1 MILLFE
7 QLFWRLRCFFVT
19 EMMNRK
25 GLVLLLG
32 LIFLSCERLLGQTV
46 GMNVGQRPSEGTGM
60 VPVVVGKV
68 VDSTTRKAL
77 NLVVVDLVKLGEK
90 GVVEGGLTDTA
101 GVFKLAM
108 KSGFGRY
115 VLKLTA
121 VGYPVLEIA
130 DTLVLTPDKP
140 RFDCGVIAMAQL
152 EGEAEKMQGAEI
164 RVSGPVIENKIDR
177 LVYNAGQDITAKGGS
192 ASDLLAKVPMVE
204 VDMDGNVSIR
214 GSRNLR
220 VLING
225 RPSGMMAGSVADA
238 LRSLPADGIDK
249 IEVITN
255 PSAKYDAEGTAG
267 IINIILKQVKL
278 KGKTGNISSGLG
290 TRSANLSGD
299 VSIQNGSTN
308 FTVRLGGHFWRSWG
322 GGWTNRT
329 NTINGVGYALRQVND
344 VKNWGGGPRLTLS
357 SDFQLDKSSAL
368 SVSTTFSTRMRN
380 SDNQVSTSTGFEH
393 QPLDFLWKQ
402 STDNFTYGLG
412 LDANIDY
419 RKSFKKVGRELGI
432 SLQYSGSQD
441 NTDYSFLR
449 YNESGAETR
458 KEQSLNI
465 GKNNEITSQID
476 FTEPLHA
483 KLTWEL
489 GLKTTL
495 RSVKSD
501 YHFDSFNYADA
512 VFSAINDRN
521 NQFDY
526 YQNVYGG
533 YSQFAYNMS
542 QKYAFKLGGRYEA
555 TEFGGVLY
563 QPSIERYQGLSYQN
577 FIPYINVNRK
587 LGKGGY
593 LRGTYTQRIQRPS
606 LFYLNPYTNFS
617 DPLNIT
623 TGNPRLSAEV
633 SNNFEL
639 STGNYGAKGGWG
651 MNVFHRRIGN
661 AIETIRSVGQ
671 DRVYRTTYGNIGLNY
686 TTGFDVNANLKGK
699 WKGRDW
705 TLNFNGGLG
714 WVDIR
719 SGQDTGLLKGAR
731 NQGVTYNAGLRSSLK
746 LSKQWQME
754 LWGRFNAPT
763 FSLQGTATNW
773 FFHMIGVKRRFDNDK
788 GGFGFGLD
796 NPFLPRT
803 DFITKASGQDFNY
816 YSLQRINMWGVR
828 VNFDY
833 KFGAMTIEKP
843 KPVLRKLQNDDL
855 KPAGGQEGM

>member
-1 MILLFE
+1 
-7 QLFWRLRCFFVT
+7 
-19 EMMNRK
+19 MMHTRR
-25 GLVLLLG
+25 LVLLLG
-32 LIFLSCERLLGQTV
+32 IAVMCFSSLIAQNTSTY
-46 GMNVGQRPSEGTGM
+46 VGQGTANGSI
-60 VPVVVGKV
+60 VSPVVVGKV
-68 VDSTTRKAL
+68 LDSMTKKPLR
-77 NLVVVDLVKLGEK
+77 LVVVELVKLGEK
-90 GVVEGGLTDTA
+90 SIIEGGLTDTL
-101 GVFKLAM
+101 GNFQLPL

-115 VLKLTA
+115 LMKLTA
-121 VGYPVLEIA
+121 VGYPVLSIA
-130 DTLVLTPDKP
+130 DTLTLTTQKP
-140 RFDCGVIAMAQL
+140 RFDCGSIFMNPL
-152 EGEAEKMQGAEI
+152 DGEVEMMRGADI

-238 LRSLPADGIDK
+238 LKSLPADGIDK

-278 KGKTGNISSGLG
+278 KGKTGNLSSGLG
-290 TRSANLSGD
+290 TRSANLSSD
-299 VSIQNGSTN
+299 VSIQNGTTN
-308 FTVRLGGHFWRSWG
+308 FTIRLGGHFWRSWG
-322 GGWTNRT
+322 DGWTNRT
-329 NTINGVGYALRQVND
+329 NTIKGVGYQLKQVND
-344 VKNWGGGPRLTLS
+344 VRNWGGGPRLTLS
-357 SDFQLDKSSAL
+357 SDFQIDKSSAL
-368 SVSTTFSTRMRN
+368 SISTTFSTRMRN
-380 SDNQVSTSTGFEH
+380 SDNNVSTSTGFEN

-402 STDNFTYGLG
+402 ATDNFTYTLG
-412 LDANIDY
+412 LDANVDY
-419 RKSFKKVGRELGI
+419 RKNFQKAGREMGV

-449 YNESGAETR
+449 YNQVGLETR

-465 GKNNEITSQID
+465 GKNNELTAQMD
-476 FTEPLHA
+476 FTEPLHP
-483 KLTWEL
+483 KLLWEL
-489 GLKTTL
+489 GLKSTL
-495 RSVKSD
+495 RSVNSD
-501 YHFDSFNYADA
+501 YHFDSFNYVDA
-512 VFSAINDRN
+512 AFSSINDRN

-533 YSQFAYNMS
+533 YSQFTFNATSLYS
-542 QKYAFKLGGRYEA
+542 FKLGGRYEA
-555 TEFGGVLY
+555 TEFGGALY
-563 QPSIERYQGLSYQN
+563 QPIKESYQGLSYQN
-577 FIPYINVNRK
+577 FIPYVNVNRK

-633 SNNFEL
+633 SNNFEI
-639 STGNYGAKGGWG
+639 STGNYGASGGWG
-651 MNVFHRRIGN
+651 VNVFHRRIGN

-671 DRVYRTTYGNIGLNY
+671 DKVYRTTYGNIGLNY
-686 TTGFDVNANLKGK
+686 TTGFDMNANLKGK
-699 WKGRDW
+699 WQGKEW

-731 NQGVTYNAGLRSSLK
+731 NQGITYNAGVRSSLK
-746 LSKQWQME
+746 LNKYWQME

-763 FSLQGTATNW
+763 FTLQGTATNW
-773 FFHMIGVKRRFDNDK
+773 FFHMIGVKRRFANDK

-796 NPFLPRT
+796 NPFIPRT

-843 KPVLRKLQNDDL
+843 KPVMRKLQNDDL

>member
-1 MILLFE
+1 
-7 QLFWRLRCFFVT
+7 
-19 EMMNRK
+19 MMHTRR
-25 GLVLLLG
+25 LVLLLG
-32 LIFLSCERLLGQTV
+32 IAVMCFSSLIAQNTSTY
-46 GMNVGQRPSEGTGM
+46 VGQGTANGSI
-60 VPVVVGKV
+60 VSPVVVGKV
-68 VDSTTRKAL
+68 LDSMTKKPLR
-77 NLVVVDLVKLGEK
+77 LVVVELVKLGEK
-90 GVVEGGLTDTA
+90 SIIEGGLTDTL
-101 GVFKLAM
+101 GNFQLPL

-115 VLKLTA
+115 LMKLTA
-121 VGYPVLEIA
+121 VGYPVLSIA
-130 DTLVLTPDKP
+130 DTLTLTTQKP
-140 RFDCGVIAMAQL
+140 RFDCGSILMNPL
-152 EGEAEKMQGAEI
+152 DGEVEMMRGADI

-238 LRSLPADGIDK
+238 LKSLPADGIDK

-278 KGKTGNISSGLG
+278 KGKTGNLSSGLG
-290 TRSANLSGD
+290 TRSANLSSD
-299 VSIQNGSTN
+299 VSIQNGTTN
-308 FTVRLGGHFWRSWG
+308 FTIRLGGHFWRSWG
-322 GGWTNRT
+322 DGWTNRT
-329 NTINGVGYALRQVND
+329 NTIKGVGYQLKQVND
-344 VKNWGGGPRLTLS
+344 VRNWGGGPRLTLS
-357 SDFQLDKSSAL
+357 SDFQIDKSSAL
-368 SVSTTFSTRMRN
+368 SISTTFSTRMRN
-380 SDNQVSTSTGFEH
+380 SDNNVSTSTGFEN

-402 STDNFTYGLG
+402 ATDNFTYTLG
-412 LDANIDY
+412 LDANVDY
-419 RKSFKKVGRELGI
+419 RKNFQKAGREMGV

-449 YNESGAETR
+449 YNQVGLETR

-465 GKNNEITSQID
+465 GKNNELTAQMD
-476 FTEPLHA
+476 FTEPLHP
-483 KLTWEL
+483 KLLWEL
-489 GLKTTL
+489 GLKSTL
-495 RSVKSD
+495 RSVNSD
-501 YHFDSFNYADA
+501 YHFDSFNYVDA
-512 VFSAINDRN
+512 AFSSINDRN

-533 YSQFAYNMS
+533 YSQFTFNATSLYS
-542 QKYAFKLGGRYEA
+542 FKLGGRYEA
-555 TEFGGVLY
+555 TEFGGALY
-563 QPSIERYQGLSYQN
+563 QPTKESYKGLSYQN
-577 FIPYINVNRK
+577 FIPYVNVNRK

-633 SNNFEL
+633 SNNFEI
-639 STGNYGAKGGWG
+639 STGNYGASGGWG
-651 MNVFHRRIGN
+651 VNVFHRRIGN

-671 DRVYRTTYGNIGLNY
+671 DKVYRTTYGNIGLNY
-686 TTGFDVNANLKGK
+686 TTGFDMNANLKGK
-699 WKGRDW
+699 WQGKEW

-731 NQGVTYNAGLRSSLK
+731 NQGITYNAGVRSSLK
-746 LSKQWQME
+746 LNKYWQME

-763 FSLQGTATNW
+763 FTLQGTATNW
-773 FFHMIGVKRRFDNDK
+773 FFHMIGVKRRFANDK

-796 NPFLPRT
+796 NPFIPRT

-843 KPVLRKLQNDDL
+843 KPVMRKLQNDDL

>member
-1 MILLFE
+1 
-7 QLFWRLRCFFVT
+7 
-19 EMMNRK
+19 MMHTRR
-25 GLVLLLG
+25 LVLLLG
-32 LIFLSCERLLGQTV
+32 IAVMCFSSLIAQNTSTY
-46 GMNVGQRPSEGTGM
+46 VGQGTANGSI
-60 VPVVVGKV
+60 VSPVVVGKV
-68 VDSTTRKAL
+68 LDSMTKKPLR
-77 NLVVVDLVKLGEK
+77 LVVVELVKLGEK
-90 GVVEGGLTDTA
+90 SIIEGGLTDTL
-101 GVFKLAM
+101 GNFQLPL

-115 VLKLTA
+115 LMKLTA
-121 VGYPVLEIA
+121 VGYPVLSIA
-130 DTLVLTPDKP
+130 DTLTLTTQKP
-140 RFDCGVIAMAQL
+140 RFDCGSILMNPL
-152 EGEAEKMQGAEI
+152 DGEVEMMRGADI

-278 KGKTGNISSGLG
+278 KGKTGNLSSGLG
-290 TRSANLSGD
+290 TRSANLSSD
-299 VSIQNGSTN
+299 VSIQNGTTN
-308 FTVRLGGHFWRSWG
+308 FTIRLGGHFWRSWG
-322 GGWTNRT
+322 DGWTNRT
-329 NTINGVGYALRQVND
+329 NTIKGVGYQLKQVND
-344 VKNWGGGPRLTLS
+344 VRNWGGGPRLTLS
-357 SDFQLDKSSAL
+357 SDFQIDKSSAL
-368 SVSTTFSTRMRN
+368 SISTTFSTRMRN
-380 SDNQVSTSTGFEH
+380 SDNNVSTSTGFEN

-402 STDNFTYGLG
+402 ATDNFTYTLG
-412 LDANIDY
+412 LDANVDY
-419 RKSFKKVGRELGI
+419 RKNFQKAGREMGV

-449 YNESGAETR
+449 YNQVGLETR

-465 GKNNEITSQID
+465 GKNNELTAQMD
-476 FTEPLHA
+476 FTEPLHP
-483 KLTWEL
+483 KLLWEL
-489 GLKTTL
+489 GLKSTL
-495 RSVKSD
+495 RSVNSD
-501 YHFDSFNYADA
+501 YHFDSFNYVDA
-512 VFSAINDRN
+512 AFSSINDRN

-533 YSQFAYNMS
+533 YSQFTFNATSLYS
-542 QKYAFKLGGRYEA
+542 FKLGGRYEA
-555 TEFGGVLY
+555 TEFGGALY
-563 QPSIERYQGLSYQN
+563 QPTKESYQGLSYQN
-577 FIPYINVNRK
+577 FIPYVNVNRK

-633 SNNFEL
+633 SNNFEI
-639 STGNYGAKGGWG
+639 STGNYGASGGWG
-651 MNVFHRRIGN
+651 VNVFHRRIGN

-671 DRVYRTTYGNIGLNY
+671 DKVYRTTYGNIGLNY
-686 TTGFDVNANLKGK
+686 TTGFDMNANLKGK
-699 WKGRDW
+699 WQGKEW

-731 NQGVTYNAGLRSSLK
+731 NQGITYNAGVRSSLK
-746 LSKQWQME
+746 LNKYWQME

-763 FSLQGTATNW
+763 FTLQGTATNW
-773 FFHMIGVKRRFDNDK
+773 FFHMIGVKRRFANDK

-796 NPFLPRT
+796 NPFIPRT

-843 KPVLRKLQNDDL
+843 KPVMRKLQNDDL

>member
-1 MILLFE
+1 
-7 QLFWRLRCFFVT
+7 
-19 EMMNRK
+19 MMHTRR
-25 GLVLLLG
+25 LVLLLG
-32 LIFLSCERLLGQTV
+32 IAVMCFSSLIAQNTSTY
-46 GMNVGQRPSEGTGM
+46 VGQGTANGSI
-60 VPVVVGKV
+60 VSPVVVGKV
-68 VDSTTRKAL
+68 LDSMTKKPLR
-77 NLVVVDLVKLGEK
+77 LVVVELVKLGEK
-90 GVVEGGLTDTA
+90 SIIEGGLTDTL
-101 GVFKLAM
+101 GNFQLPL

-115 VLKLTA
+115 LMKLTA
-121 VGYPVLEIA
+121 VGYPVLSIA
-130 DTLVLTPDKP
+130 DTLTLTTQKP
-140 RFDCGVIAMAQL
+140 RFDCGSILMNPL
-152 EGEAEKMQGAEI
+152 DGEVEMMRGADI

-238 LRSLPADGIDK
+238 LKSLPADGIDK

-278 KGKTGNISSGLG
+278 KGKTGNLSSGLG
-290 TRSANLSGD
+290 TRSANLSSD
-299 VSIQNGSTN
+299 VSIQNGTTN
-308 FTVRLGGHFWRSWG
+308 FTIRLGGHFWRSWG
-322 GGWTNRT
+322 DGWTNRT
-329 NTINGVGYALRQVND
+329 NTIKGVGYQLKQVND
-344 VKNWGGGPRLTLS
+344 VRNWGGGPRLTLS
-357 SDFQLDKSSAL
+357 SDFQIDKSSAL
-368 SVSTTFSTRMRN
+368 SISTTFSTRMRN
-380 SDNQVSTSTGFEH
+380 SDNNVSTSTGFEN

-402 STDNFTYGLG
+402 ATDNFTYTLG
-412 LDANIDY
+412 LDANVDY
-419 RKSFKKVGRELGI
+419 RKNFQKAGREMGV

-449 YNESGAETR
+449 YNQVGLETR

-465 GKNNEITSQID
+465 GKNNELTAQMD
-476 FTEPLHA
+476 FTEPLHP
-483 KLTWEL
+483 KLLWEL
-489 GLKTTL
+489 GLKSTL
-495 RSVKSD
+495 RSVNSD
-501 YHFDSFNYADA
+501 YHFDSFNYVDA
-512 VFSAINDRN
+512 AFSSINDRN

-533 YSQFAYNMS
+533 YSQFTFNATSLYS
-542 QKYAFKLGGRYEA
+542 FKLGGRYEA
-555 TEFGGVLY
+555 TEFGGALY
-563 QPSIERYQGLSYQN
+563 QPTKESYQGLSYQN
-577 FIPYINVNRK
+577 FIPYVNVNRK

-633 SNNFEL
+633 SNNFEI
-639 STGNYGAKGGWG
+639 STGNYGASGGWG
-651 MNVFHRRIGN
+651 VNVFHRRIGN

-671 DRVYRTTYGNIGLNY
+671 DKVYRTTYGNIGLNY
-686 TTGFDVNANLKGK
+686 TTGFDMNANLKGK
-699 WKGRDW
+699 WQGKEW

-731 NQGVTYNAGLRSSLK
+731 NQGITYNAGVRSSLK
-746 LSKQWQME
+746 LNKYWQME

-763 FSLQGTATNW
+763 FTLQGTATNW
-773 FFHMIGVKRRFDNDK
+773 FFHMIGVKRRFANDK

-796 NPFLPRT
+796 NPFIPRT

-843 KPVLRKLQNDDL
+843 KPVMRKLQNDDL

>member
-1 MILLFE
+1 MN
-7 QLFWRLRCFFVT
+7 LRSIVLWLIVVFGQFSVL
-19 EMMNRK
+19 EAQYDRSGAMNGVQGQSK
-25 GLVLLLG
+25 PSSYVIYGNVL
-32 LIFLSCERLLGQTV
+32 
-46 GMNVGQRPSEGTGM
+46 
-60 VPVVVGKV
+60 
-68 VDSTTRKAL
+68 DSTTLKPL
-77 NLVVVDLVKLGEK
+77 NLVVVELVKLGEK
-90 GVVEGGLTDTA
+90 PLLEGGLTDTT
-101 GVFKLAM
+101 GVFRVSIR
-108 KSGFGRY
+108 SGFGKY

-130 DTLVLTPDKP
+130 DTIELSEQQPT
-140 RFDCGVIAMAQL
+140 FNCGKILMNRL
-152 EGEAEKMQGAEI
+152 EGVAEKMEGAEI

-225 RPSGMMAGSVADA
+225 RPSGMMAGSIADA

-322 GGWTNRT
+322 GG
-329 NTINGVGYALRQVND
+329 NTDRINSIKGIGYQLKQENE
-344 VKNWGGGPRLTLS
+344 VKNWGGGPRLTFS
-357 SDFQLDKSSAL
+357 TDFQLDKSSAL

-380 SDNQVSTSTGFEH
+380 SDNVIETFTGLEG
-393 QPLDFLWKQ
+393 QNLDYLWKQ
-402 STDNFTYGLG
+402 ATDNFTYTLG
-412 LDANIDY
+412 MDANVDY
-419 RKSFKKVGRELGI
+419 RKNFKKAGRELGI
-432 SLQYSGSQD
+432 SMQYSGSQD

-449 YNESGAETR
+449 YGVSGTETR
-458 KEQSLNI
+458 NETSLNI
-465 GKNNEITSQID
+465 GKNNETTIQVD
-476 FTEPLHA
+476 YTEPLHT
-483 KLTWEL
+483 KLTWEV
-489 GLKTTL
+489 GTKTTL
-495 RSVKSD
+495 RAVKSD
-501 YHFDSFNYADA
+501 YHFDSFNYVSQ
-512 VFSAINDRN
+512 VFSSIEYRN

-526 YQNVYGG
+526 YQNVFGG
-533 YSQFAYNMS
+533 YSQFTYNANS
-542 QKYAFKLGGRYEA
+542 RYSFKVGGRYEA

-563 QPSIERYQGLSYQN
+563 QPIVEKYTGKSYQN
-577 FIPYINVNRK
+577 FIPYLNVNRK

-633 SNNFEL
+633 SNNYEL
-639 STGNYGAKGGWG
+639 STGNYGSKGGWG
-651 MNVFHRRIGN
+651 MNVFHRRINN
-661 AIETIRSVGQ
+661 AIETIRTVGE
-671 DRVYRTTYGNIGLNY
+671 DKVYRTTYGNIGLNY
-686 TTGFDVNANLKGK
+686 TTGFDLNTNLKGK
-699 WKGRDW
+699 WKGNDW
-705 TLNFNGGLG
+705 TINFNGGLG

-719 SGQDTGLLKGAR
+719 SGMDTGILSGAR
-731 NQGVTYNAGLRSSLK
+731 NQGITYNAGVRSSLK
-746 LSKQWQME
+746 LNKNWQVE

-763 FSLQGTATNW
+763 FTLQGTATNW
-773 FFHMIGVKRRFDNDK
+773 FFHMIGVKRRFHNDK

-796 NPFLPRT
+796 NPFIPRT
-803 DFITKASGQDFNY
+803 DFITKASGPDFSY
-816 YSLQRINMWGVR
+816 YNLQRINMFGVR

-833 KFGAMTIEKP
+833 KFGSMTIEKP

>member
-1 MILLFE
+1 
-7 QLFWRLRCFFVT
+7 
-19 EMMNRK
+19 MMHTRR
-25 GLVLLLG
+25 LVLLLG
-32 LIFLSCERLLGQTV
+32 IAVMCFSSLKAQNMSTY
-46 GMNVGQRPSEGTGM
+46 VGQGTANRSI
-60 VPVVVGKV
+60 VSPVVVGKV
-68 VDSTTRKAL
+68 LDSMTKKPL
-77 NLVVVDLVKLGEK
+77 GLVVVELVKLGEK
-90 GVVEGGLTDTA
+90 SIIEGGLTDTL
-101 GVFKLAM
+101 GNFQLPL

-115 VLKLTA
+115 LMKLTA
-121 VGYPVLEIA
+121 VGYPVLSIA
-130 DTLVLTPDKP
+130 DTLTLMTEKP
-140 RFDCGVIAMAQL
+140 RFDCGSIFMNPL
-152 EGEAEKMQGAEI
+152 DGEVEMMRGADI

-278 KGKTGNISSGLG
+278 KGKTGNLSSGLG
-290 TRSANLSGD
+290 TRSANLSSD
-299 VSIQNGSTN
+299 VSIQNGTTN
-308 FTVRLGGHFWRSWG
+308 FTIRLGGHFWRSWG
-322 GGWTNRT
+322 DGWTNRT
-329 NTINGVGYALRQVND
+329 NTIKGVGYQLKQVND
-344 VKNWGGGPRLTLS
+344 VRNWGGGPRLTLS
-357 SDFQLDKSSAL
+357 SDFQIDKSSAL
-368 SVSTTFSTRMRN
+368 SISTTFSTRMRN
-380 SDNQVSTSTGFEH
+380 SDNNVSTSTGFEN

-402 STDNFTYGLG
+402 ATDNFTYTLG
-412 LDANIDY
+412 LDANVDY
-419 RKSFKKVGRELGI
+419 RKNFQKAGREMGV

-449 YNESGAETR
+449 YNQVGLETR

-465 GKNNEITSQID
+465 GKNNELTAQMD
-476 FTEPLHA
+476 FTEPLHP
-483 KLTWEL
+483 KLLLEL
-489 GLKTTL
+489 GLKSTL
-495 RSVKSD
+495 RSVNSD
-501 YHFDSFNYADA
+501 YHFDSFNYVDA
-512 VFSAINDRN
+512 AFSSINDRN

-533 YSQFAYNMS
+533 YSQFTFNATSLYS
-542 QKYAFKLGGRYEA
+542 FKLGGRYEA
-555 TEFGGVLY
+555 TEFGGALY
-563 QPSIERYQGLSYQN
+563 QPTKESYQGLSYQN
-577 FIPYINVNRK
+577 FIPYVNVNRK

-633 SNNFEL
+633 SNNFEI
-639 STGNYGAKGGWG
+639 STGNYGASGGWG
-651 MNVFHRRIGN
+651 VNVFHRRIGN

-671 DRVYRTTYGNIGLNY
+671 DKVYRTTYGNIGLNY
-686 TTGFDVNANLKGK
+686 TTGFDMNANLKGK
-699 WKGRDW
+699 WKGKEW

-731 NQGVTYNAGLRSSLK
+731 NQGITYNAGVRSSLK
-746 LSKQWQME
+746 LNKYWQME

-763 FSLQGTATNW
+763 FTLQGTATNW
-773 FFHMIGVKRRFDNDK
+773 FFHMIGVKRRFANDK

-796 NPFLPRT
+796 NPFIPRT

-843 KPVLRKLQNDDL
+843 KPVMRKLQNDDL

>member
-1 MILLFE
+1 MG
-7 QLFWRLRCFFVT
+7 CFFVV
-19 EMMNRK
+19 EMMNWRK
-25 GLVLLLG
+25 WALSLG
-32 LIFLSCERLLGQTV
+32 LLMGLGKSLLAQP
-46 GMNVGQRPSEGTGM
+46 MGTGSM
-60 VPVVVGKV
+60 PQQANRMAVVSGKV
-68 VDSTTRKAL
+68 LDSTSLKPL
-77 NLVVVDLVKLGEK
+77 NLVVVELVKLGEK
-90 GVVEGGLTDTA
+90 PLLEGGLTDTT
-101 GVFKLAM
+101 GVFRVSVR
-108 KSGFGRY
+108 SGFGKY

-130 DTLVLTPDKP
+130 DTIVLSEQQPL
-140 RFDCGVIAMAQL
+140 FNCGTIWMNRL
-152 EGEAEKMQGAEI
+152 EGVAEKMEGAEI

-278 KGKTGNISSGLG
+278 KGKTGNVSSGLG
-290 TRSANLSGD
+290 TRSANLSSD

-322 GGWTNRT
+322 SGYTHRT
-329 NTINGVGYALRQVND
+329 NAIQGVGYALRQDNT

-357 SDFQLDKSSAL
+357 SDFQLDKTSAL

-380 SDNQVSTSTGFEH
+380 SDNKVNTLTGLDQ
-393 QPLDFLWKQ
+393 QPLDFLWRQ
-402 STDNFTYGLG
+402 VTDNFTYTLG
-412 LDANIDY
+412 LDANVDY
-419 RKSFKKVGRELGI
+419 RKTFKKVGRELGI
-432 SLQYSGSQD
+432 SMQYSGSQD

-449 YNESGAETR
+449 YNQLGNETR
-458 KEQSLNI
+458 KETSLNI
-465 GKNNEITSQID
+465 GKNNEVTAQID
-476 FTEPLHA
+476 FTEPLHP
-483 KLTWEL
+483 KVIWEV
-489 GLKTTL
+489 GLKSTL

-501 YHFDSFNYADA
+501 YHFDSFNYA
-512 VFSAINDRN
+512 SLSYSSIEDRN

-533 YSQFAYNMS
+533 YSQFTYNVS
-542 QKYAFKLGGRYEA
+542 SLYSFKLGGRYEA

-563 QPSIERYQGLSYQN
+563 QPTKESYKGLSYQN
-577 FIPYINVNRK
+577 FIPYVNVNRK

-633 SNNFEL
+633 SNNFEV
-639 STGNYGAKGGWG
+639 STGNYGAAGGWG
-651 MNVFHRRIGN
+651 VNVFHRRIGN

-671 DRVYRTTYGNIGLNY
+671 DKVYRTTYGNIGLNY

-705 TLNFNGGLG
+705 TVNFNGGLG

-731 NQGVTYNAGLRSSLK
+731 NQGVTYNAGVRSSLK
-746 LSKQWQME
+746 FNKYWQME

-763 FSLQGTATNW
+763 FTLQGTATNW
-773 FFHMIGVKRRFDNDK
+773 FFHMIGVKRRFKNDN
-788 GGFGFGLD
+788 GGIGFGLD
-796 NPFLPRT
+796 NPFIPRT

-816 YSLQRINMWGVR
+816 YNLQRINMWGVR

-833 KFGAMTIEKP
+833 KFGSMTIEKP

>member
-1 MILLFE
+1 MG
-7 QLFWRLRCFFVT
+7 CFFAV
-19 EMMNRK
+19 EMQLSK
-25 GLVLLLG
+25 KVVLLLG
-32 LIFLSCERLLGQTV
+32 LIGLCVASLSAQTY
-46 GMNVGQRPSEGTGM
+46 GGSAMQRPAESM
-60 VPVVVGKV
+60 PVLPVVIGKV
-68 VDSTTRKAL
+68 LDSTSKKPL
-77 NLVVVDLVKLGEK
+77 NLVVVDLVKIGEK
-90 GVVEGGLTDTA
+90 NIMEGGLSDTS
-101 GVFKLAM
+101 GGFRLM
-108 KSGFGRY
+108 LKSGFGKY
-115 VLKLTA
+115 LIKLTA
-121 VGYPVLEIA
+121 LGYPVMEIA
-130 DTLVLTPDKP
+130 DTLVLTMENP
-140 RFDCGVIAMAQL
+140 RFNCGVILMSGL
-152 EGEAEKMQGAEI
+152 ESGVEKMEGAEI
-164 RVSGPVIENKIDR
+164 KVSGPVIENKIDR

-278 KGKTGNISSGLG
+278 KGKTGNVSSGLG

-299 VSIQNGSTN
+299 VSIQNGTTN
-308 FTVRLGGHFWRSWG
+308 FTIRLGGHFWRSWG

-329 NTINGVGYALRQVND
+329 NTINGIGYALRQEND

-357 SDFQLDKSSAL
+357 SDFQIDKTSAL

-380 SDNQVSTSTGFEH
+380 SDNNVSTLTGLEN

-402 STDNFTYGLG
+402 ATDNFTYTLG
-412 LDANIDY
+412 MDANVDY
-419 RKSFKKVGRELGI
+419 RKSFKKVGRELGV
-432 SLQYSGSQD
+432 SFQYSGSQD

-449 YNESGAETR
+449 YNQVGYETR

-465 GKNNEITSQID
+465 GKNNEITGQVD
-476 FTEPLHA
+476 YTEPLHA
-483 KLTWEL
+483 KLTWEM
-489 GLKTTL
+489 GLKSTL

-501 YHFDSFNYADA
+501 YHFDSFNYSDA
-512 VFSAINDRN
+512 EYKPISDRN

-533 YSQFAYNMS
+533 YSQFTYNAS
-542 QKYAFKLGGRYEA
+542 ALYSFKLGARYEA

-563 QPSIERYQGLSYQN
+563 QPVKESYQGLSYQN
-577 FIPYINVNRK
+577 LIPYINLNRK

-633 SNNFEL
+633 SNNFEV

-651 MNVFHRRIGN
+651 VNVFHRRIGN
-661 AIETIRSVGQ
+661 AIETIRSVGA
-671 DRVYRTTYGNIGLNY
+671 DKVYRTTYGNIGLNY

-699 WKGRDW
+699 WKGKDW

-731 NQGVTYNAGLRSSLK
+731 NQGITYNAGLRSSLK
-746 LSKQWQME
+746 LNKYWQME

-763 FSLQGTATNW
+763 FTLQGTATNW

-796 NPFLPRT
+796 NPFIPRT